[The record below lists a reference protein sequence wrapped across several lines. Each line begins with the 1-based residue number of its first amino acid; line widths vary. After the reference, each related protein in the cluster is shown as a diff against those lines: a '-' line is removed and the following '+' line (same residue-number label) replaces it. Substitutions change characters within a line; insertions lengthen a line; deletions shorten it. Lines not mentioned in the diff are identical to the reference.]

1 MLVILDS
8 SVIISA
14 QISSKES
21 YTKDILRLAYEFKL
35 TLITSSEAFAELK
48 EALKAEKLK
57 KFSSYKHEKSG
68 AFIAWFKYNAQF
80 VDISPTLIPSVLS
93 RDINDTM
100 YLVLAE
106 VSNAD
111 FLVTV
116 DKDLLVLKEI
126 KNTKIVKPK
135 EFINIVD
142 REPF

>member
-1 MLVILDS
+1 M
-8 SVIISA
+8 
-14 QISSKES
+14 
-21 YTKDILRLAYEFKL
+21 
-35 TLITSSEAFAELK
+35 
-48 EALKAEKLK
+48 
-57 KFSSYKHEKSG
+57 
-68 AFIAWFKYNAQF
+68 
-80 VDISPTLIPSVLS
+80 IPSVLS
-93 RDINDTM
+93 RDLNDTM